1 MTTFSGLQQILDM
14 VNSAT
19 KQAIDANTRE
29 KHRVTPQNLP
39 GRQRV
44 GPHVIEDD
52 TTEITN
58 QVQDIIQ
65 NKYRKYAR
73 KENSNVLCD
82 KTLNRPVERHAHRY
96 PTRNLIQ
103 TVQTMVLEL
112 PDKRYGTLI
121 GQPEESPISLQQRSE
136 ERRVG
141 LSSR

>member
-1 MTTFSGLQQILDM
+1 MTTLSGLQQILDM

-19 KQAIDANTRE
+19 KQAIDANTQE

-65 NKYRKYAR
+65 NKDKGAVRISNTEVFSPRNDTPMIYPPRRLQRKWY
-73 KENSNVLCD
+73 KN
-82 KTLNRPVERHAHRY
+82 
-96 PTRNLIQ
+96 
-103 TVQTMVLEL
+103 
-112 PDKRYGTLI
+112 
-121 GQPEESPISLQQRSE
+121 QQE
-136 ERRVG
+136 HWEKV
-141 LSSR
+141 